1 MDTPV
6 TAVIAPAGSG
16 KTVLVRS
23 WLDASGSSGD
33 RAWVSV
39 ERAER
44 DPQRFWSALVGE
56 VTRAAALDAPAEGT
70 APVPGFNAT
79 AVIARLLAEFASLAR
94 PLIIV
99 IDDLHEIKNAE
110 ILSQLE
116 YLLDH
121 LPEPVHIVCVSRHD
135 PHIGLHRRRLEGQL
149 TEVRIDQ
156 LRFTIDECREL
167 LVTAGITL
175 SEKAL
180 RLLHSRTEGW
190 AAGLR
195 LAALSI
201 AAHPDPER
209 FVVEFSGSERTV
221 AEYLIAEVL
230 VSLDPEVRRLLVR
243 TSILDRVNGALG
255 DLLTG
260 DVGTERHLSDLAEA
274 GGFVIPLDA
283 RGEWFRFHHLFADL
297 LAAELRHSEAEAI
310 PQLHLTAA
318 QWHASEGSIL
328 EAVAHALAADAPDLV
343 AGLLVEHYFT
353 LMLDGRQATARSL
366 VERAARRAAG
376 PELAVVLAAD
386 ELIGGS
392 LDQAAVEL
400 ALAERRADEVPAER
414 RQQFDAM
421 LYVTRLSLARRVG
434 DFQSVLE
441 ATKPGVPLAA
451 PRSLEDISMQTDVR
465 ALMLMNLG
473 IVEVWSGRR
482 EEGERHLIAAG
493 EIAHQTGRP
502 YLEASCL
509 AHRAQASTW
518 DSFAAARP
526 LAEEA
531 MAIAEAHG
539 MQDDPVAGAALV
551 VLGSCMTAT
560 GQLESAAEAFRLADE
575 ALRPDLEPA
584 IGFVLHTGH
593 GVINMINAKYPEAV
607 ASFLEAER
615 LGRSLVT
622 SSPLALQAR
631 CALLS
636 AALMGG
642 DVSFVREAL
651 DELSE
656 AERDTAEVREV
667 AAARWIS
674 EGDARAALSEL
685 EPIVGGSMEVH
696 HVLVVI
702 RSLLL
707 EAKAHYL
714 IDDDDAARSSVERAL
729 DLAEADQLLL
739 PFLWIDSS
747 ELLERHHRHQS
758 SHASFLNVLRDA
770 HSGRELHPTRRH
782 RWSSQ
787 VDLSDTELRVLRY
800 LPTNLTASE
809 IAAEIYVS
817 VNTIKTHMRSIY
829 MKLGAH
835 SRSQAVAY
843 ARDLGML
850 GHAARDR

>member
-1 MDTPV
+1 METPV

-16 KTVLVRS
+16 KTVLLRS
-23 WLDASGSSGD
+23 WLDASGSSGTS
-33 RAWVSV
+33 AWVSV

-44 DPQRFWSALVGE
+44 DPQRFWSALVAE
-56 VTRAAALDAPAEGT
+56 VTRAAGLDAPIEGN
-70 APVPGFNAT
+70 APVPGFNTT
-79 AVIARLLAEFASLAR
+79 AVIARLLAELASLPE

-116 YLLDH
+116 YFLDH
-121 LPEPVHIVCVSRHD
+121 LPEPVHIVCASRHD

-190 AAGLR
+190 VAGLR

-260 DVGTERHLSDLAEA
+260 DVGTERHLNALAEA

-310 PQLHLTAA
+310 PALHLAAA
-318 QWHASEGSIL
+318 QWHASQGSIL
-328 EAVAHALAADAPDLV
+328 EAVAHALAADDPDLV

-353 LMLDGRQATARSL
+353 LMLDGRQATARAL
-366 VERAARRAAG
+366 VDRAARHRAG
-376 PELAVVLAAD
+376 PELALVLAAD

-392 LDQAAVEL
+392 LDQAAAEL
-400 ALAERRADEVPAER
+400 ALAERRAGEVPQNR

-441 ATKPGVPLAA
+441 ATRPGVPLAA

-482 EEGERHLIAAG
+482 KEGEEHLIAAG
-493 EIAHQTGRP
+493 EIAHQIGRP

-509 AHRAQASTW
+509 AHRAQAATW
-518 DSFAAARP
+518 ESFALGRP

-531 MAIAEAHG
+531 LAIAEAHG

-560 GQLESAAEAFRLADE
+560 GQIEGAADAFRLADE
-575 ALRPDLEPA
+575 ALRPDLEPT

-593 GVINMINAKYPEAV
+593 GVINMINAKYREAM

-615 LGRSLVT
+615 LGKSLVT

-631 CALLS
+631 CALLY
-636 AALMGG
+636 AAVSGG
-642 DVSFVREAL
+642 DVIFAREAL
-651 DELSE
+651 DELTE
-656 AERDTAEVREV
+656 AERDTGEVREV
-667 AAARWIS
+667 LAAQSIA
-674 EGDARAALSEL
+674 EGDVRAALCEL
-685 EPIVGGSMEVH
+685 EPIVSGSTGVH

-714 IDDDDAARSSVERAL
+714 ADDDEAARTSVERAL
-729 DLAEADQLLL
+729 DLAEADQLIL

-758 SHASFLNVLRDA
+758 SHAAFLNILRDA
-770 HSGRELHPTRRH
+770 RSGRELHRTRRH
-782 RWSSQ
+782 AESSL
-787 VDLSDTELRVLRY
+787 VDLSETEVRVLRY

-835 SRSQAVAY
+835 SRSQAVEY

-850 GHAARDR
+850 GHTARDR